1 MILSGLSTINNDAEK
16 MKMFELD
23 AMIKMEQN
31 ILSNNQD
38 ADSSFINEVTKF
50 KGNEKEKL
58 KSYQLTKNESLKV
71 NNFNGSR
78 TQKMFLQTSVWTL
91 SLLECKML
99 KFINKM

>member
-50 KGNEKEKL
+50 KGNEKENL
-58 KSYQLTKNESLKV
+58 PKSYQLTENESLKV
-71 NNFNGSR
+71 NNFNG
-78 TQKMFLQTSVWTL
+78 TL
-91 SLLECKML
+91 FYKEQD
-99 KFINKM
+99 